1 MTTSTI
7 TVLAALLG
15 PAEPE
20 IDCNECFESLDVYV
34 EHCLGG
40 EDAEAAIPGMRAHL
54 AGCPACADEHATL
67 VSLVRAEAQAGR
79 P

>member
-15 PAEPE
+15 PAEHE
-20 IDCNECFESLDVYV
+20 IDCEECFASLDVYV
-34 EHCLGG
+34 ERCLAG
-40 EDAEAAIPGMRAHL
+40 EDADRAVPGMRAHL
-54 AGCPACADEHATL
+54 AGCPACADEHGSLA
-67 VSLVRAEAQAGR
+67 SLVRAEARAAR

>member
-1 MTTSTI
+1 VTTSTI

-20 IDCNECFESLDVYV
+20 IGCDECFDALDVYV
-34 EHCLGG
+34 ERGLAG
-40 EDAEAAIPGMRAHL
+40 EDAELAIPGMRAHL
-54 AGCPACADEHATL
+54 AGCPACAEEHGSLA
-67 VSLVRAEAQAGR
+67 SLVRAEARAGR